1 MKLMDLNKKAETV
14 PQPIFY
20 VDGIP
25 YLPSYSSR
33 HLWIGPGAPN
43 KRKEYTTAELVAP
56 GSIARLSVMML
67 WKRSWTDDIRGWKM
81 L

>member
-20 VDGIP
+20 VHGIP
-25 YLPSYSSR
+25 YLPHYSSR
-33 HLWIGPGAPN
+33 HLWVGPGPLD
-43 KRKEYTTAELVAP
+43 KRKEYTTTELLEK
-56 GSIARLSVMML
+56 GSPARLSVMML
-67 WKRSWTDDIRGWKM
+67 WKRSWTDDIKGWKM